1 MGAECAPGIAGTI
14 GRLAAIIAA
23 LTVLAVGGAW
33 ILGIPVLSIL
43 YPKIAYMLRECRLAL
58 VFIILGGAFNAY
70 VNLFYYALIIMQEQ
84 KRIFLGYVG
93 VTAAA
98 LLISSPCVRAAG
110 LLGGSLSYLLL
121 MAALT
126 ACFGLTSL
134 VMYRRRARGI

>member
-1 MGAECAPGIAGTI
+1 MPSGAG
-14 GRLAAIIAA
+14 
-23 LTVLAVGGAW
+23 VYH
-33 ILGIPVLSIL
+33 SS
-43 YPKIAYMLRECRLAL
+43 
-58 VFIILGGAFNAY
+58 GAFNAY
-70 VNLFYYALIIMQEQ
+70 VNLFYYALIIMQER

-126 ACFGLTSL
+126 ACFGLDRKSTRLNSSH
-134 VMYRRRARGI
+134 RN